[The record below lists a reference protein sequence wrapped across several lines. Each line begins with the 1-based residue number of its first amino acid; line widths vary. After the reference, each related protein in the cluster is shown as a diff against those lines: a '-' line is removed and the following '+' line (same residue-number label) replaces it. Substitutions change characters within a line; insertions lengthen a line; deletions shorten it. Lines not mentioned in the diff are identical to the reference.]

1 MALENVNNIDILD
14 EDVEI
19 DDDASNKSI
28 ILEEREGTSKASDV
42 WKSTSNL
49 NKHIKSKHSGF
60 EKLQETSIEDI
71 LKAVPKLRNQVFAD
85 LIRTLH
91 PDAKLISA
99 DTVKK
104 RIMDLYENNINKWF
118 VARIYQQ
125 DTVAEIIYKYL

>member
-42 WKSTSNL
+42 WN
-49 NKHIKSKHSGF
+49 KHSGF